1 MSVAI
6 RPRANIDAALLKTA
20 VEQFLLRDAHPAS
33 DIKPFEELALGLLH
47 RLDPETA
54 AEILR
59 PLCAHPDAPP
69 GILARL
75 YALDSVNVDHDAT
88 SAHHLNRFCELAA
101 DLSLRFDPMM
111 RQTLARAARDD
122 HALARILLDR
132 NDLDLD
138 PTAYFLAATRTERL
152 AIVLDACRKALTD
165 GGDEES
171 VAKPAFAAQFEQAAI
186 ARNWNGMAELAATQL
201 YLRPDRTRMMI
212 VDASGEALA
221 LLMRALGVD
230 PVIGARIFFC
240 AEAAISRNEERI
252 KKLVALMRATPQRAA
267 ISIVVAIAGE
277 TDTAPTPTSNRRAS
291 TRAILSSRRSGAE
304 TSDARKLPGAA

>member
-33 DIKPFEELALGLLH
+33 DIKPFEELTLGLLH

-69 GILARL
+69 GVLVRL

-88 SAHHLNRFCELAA
+88 AAHHFDRLCELAA
-101 DLSLRFDPMM
+101 DLSLRFDPLM

-132 NDLDLD
+132 DDLDLD

-152 AIVLDACRKALTD
+152 AIVLDACRKTLAD
-165 GGDEES
+165 GGGEES
-171 VAKPAFAAQFEQAAI
+171 AVEPAFAAHFEQAAI
-186 ARNWNGMAELAATQL
+186 ARNWNGMAELAATRL
-201 YLRPDRTRMMI
+201 YLRPDRTQMII

-230 PVIGARIFFC
+230 PEIGARIFFY
-240 AEAAISRNEERI
+240 AEAAIARSEEQI
-252 KKLVALMRATPQRAA
+252 KILVALMRATPQRAA
-267 ISIVVAIAGE
+267 IGIVVAIAGE
-277 TDTAPTPTSNRRAS
+277 MDTAPTPASNRRAS
-291 TRAILSSRRSGAE
+291 TRATLSSKRGAE
-304 TSDARKLPGAA
+304 TGVARKLPGAA